1 MAGVSLVGLAT
12 DLKRTTGLLNEHD
25 EAVAHPRIE
34 CSLS

>member
-12 DLKRTTGLLNEHD
+12 DLKHTTVLSNEHD
-25 EAVAHPRIE
+25 EGVAHPRIE